1 MKLTKQSNSL
11 ALKLIWIHDPEIAV
25 ELKRSCF
32 KQNRITFIHRSAV
45 NLFIAYKSDMWS
57 RDLHTDFTLGNF
69 LSVWSH

>member
-45 NLFIAYKSDMWS
+45 NLFIAINQIC
-57 RDLHTDFTLGNF
+57 GQEI
-69 LSVWSH
+69 